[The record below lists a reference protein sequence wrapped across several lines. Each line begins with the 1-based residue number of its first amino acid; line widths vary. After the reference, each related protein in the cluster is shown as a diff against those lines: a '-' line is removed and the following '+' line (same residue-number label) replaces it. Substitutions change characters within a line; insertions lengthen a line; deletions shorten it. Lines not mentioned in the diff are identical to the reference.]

1 MITKARLLRLLRET
15 SSKRQEDVADDIGI
29 SATYL
34 SLIEHGKKEPS
45 REVLIKLADI
55 YKVPF
60 QLLIWDENDLKRAK
74 TPKEKEL
81 VTKMNKFMEELF
93 FLILKRDGSNTNA

>member
-15 SSKRQEDVADDIGI
+15 SRKRQDDIAERIGI
-29 SATYL
+29 STSYL

-45 REVLIKLADI
+45 REVLIKLADM

-60 QLLIWDENDLKRAK
+60 QLLVWDEDDLKRAK

-81 VTKMNKFMEELF
+81 VSKMNKFMEELF
-93 FLILKRDGSNTNA
+93 FLILKRDGSSTNA